1 MSKLFRNLAARGG
14 LSFAHLT
21 GNKRGVRAENDRDD
35 ERDDERA
42 EDGAPDDRD
51 RDDGDSNGSKGKK
64 GKRAEDDERDD
75 EHAED
80 DELEEDDSGKGKKG
94 KRAEDDER
102 DERDDE
108 RAEDEDDDE
117 EEMRGKSAVAR
128 ARRRERARCAAIM
141 SSKAA
146 GRNVELAANLA
157 FNTSMTRQEALA
169 ILRASPAA
177 DSGSARSQARAERN
191 PRLGAGGEM
200 QRNPQRESASGWDRA
215 FSKITGKRA

>member
-1 MSKLFRNLAARGG
+1 M
-14 LSFAHLT
+14 SFAHLT
-21 GNKRGVRAENDRDD
+21 GGKRAARADDDQKQGDRDD
-35 ERDDERA
+35 ESAEGDD
-42 EDGAPDDRD
+42 PQDRD
-51 RDDGDSNGSKGKK
+51 RDDGDSSGSKGKK
-64 GKRAEDDERDD
+64 GKRAEDDRDD
-75 EHAED
+75 ENAED

-94 KRAEDDER
+94 KRAEDD
-102 DERDDE
+102 DPDDE

-141 SSKAA
+141 GSKAA

-157 FNTSMTRQEALA
+157 FNTSMTRKEALA

-191 PRLGAGGEM
+191 PRIGAGGEVH
-200 QRNPQRESASGWDRA
+200 RNPPREAASGWDRA